1 MAFRRPGMMQRDGA
15 GVPAERNAGGRLI
28 RVLVW
33 AKAAIMRAGLE
44 ALVCA
49 DARFEVVAS
58 DRRSASLQT
67 IVRELAPDV
76 VLLYGGDEP
85 IPPVLTEV
93 LCNDDAPSAVV
104 LVDQVR
110 RVDVLRVLQAGARG
124 VLLQEARA
132 EEIVEAI
139 AAVHGGLAVFS
150 TEILD
155 VLAPALTELA
165 GDDELPPGEPLTQR
179 EVEVLALLA
188 DGAGNKEIARRMQIS
203 EHTVKF
209 HVSSILNKLGAATRT
224 EAVTRGYREGLI
236 LI

>member
-1 MAFRRPGMMQRDGA
+1 MQRDGA